1 MGALMSNDNKTR
13 EIIVS
18 EYKRRYPHWTD
29 IRVTDFIEGYVDVC
43 LAVVRANGDDVEEIC
58 FFDSEC
64 GVRIFSTTEELAHSL
79 AEKAKLPVI
88 DKWRRQIN
96 LGIAVVS
103 LIGTALLIAAVWS
116 NRFDPVL
123 SALVTNNFAAII
135 GLPFAFVASFVVVAL
150 FRQGESAIDFD
161 AFGVKLKGAAGEI
174 ILWLLC
180 FVAISGSI
188 SLLWKG

>member
-1 MGALMSNDNKTR
+1 MSEDDETR
-13 EIIVS
+13 DTIIG
-18 EYKRRYPHWTD
+18 EYRKRYPDWSGIH
-29 IRVTDFIEGYVDVC
+29 VPALFKGFVDVG
-43 LAVVRANGDDVEEIC
+43 LAVVKANGNNEGEIC
-58 FFDSEC
+58 FFDSKH
-64 GVRIFSTTEELAHSL
+64 GVRIFSTDEELAQSL
-79 AEKAKLPVI
+79 VDKAKMPVI

-103 LIGTALLIAAVWS
+103 LVGIAVLIAAVWF
-116 NRFDPVL
+116 NRSDAAL
-123 SALVTNNFAAII
+123 SALVTKNFAAIA

-150 FRQGESAIDFD
+150 FRQGESAVDFD

-188 SLLWKG
+188 SLLWKSGS

>member
-1 MGALMSNDNKTR
+1 MSNHDKTR
-13 EIIVS
+13 EIVAS
-18 EYKRRYPHWTD
+18 EYKRRYPDWTD
-29 IRVTDFIEGYVDVC
+29 IRVTDIIEGYVDVC
-43 LAVVRANGDDVEEIC
+43 FAVVHANREDVEEIC
-58 FFDSEC
+58 FFDPER
-64 GVRIFSTTEELAHSL
+64 GVRIFSTTEELAQSL
-79 AEKAKLPVI
+79 AEKAKMPVV

-103 LIGTALLIAAVWS
+103 LIGTAFLIAAVWS

-123 SALVTNNFAAII
+123 SALVTKNFAAIV

-150 FRQGESAIDFD
+150 FRQGESAVDFD

-188 SLLWKG
+188 SLLWKGG